1 MSLEHDPFSEYHRAR
16 WHTSFSRI
24 VAIAVSIAVSVGLVS
39 LIEPAAAPQQ
49 SDASESFALAADS
62 RAVPVEVVT
71 LPSPP
76 ATGATAGEAP
86 PAPST
91 LPALPVL
98 PTTATLPSTGPASW
112 SVSIDTRGHQA
123 EIDQCLW
130 VRMDVGGHAPI
141 VGAHNYCG
149 GGVVLDMA
157 LGDVVTL
164 AGTELDGAYVVSDAR
179 DARAG
184 DAAAAAIDGVEGQ
197 VILQTCYWGGNG
209 RVRLV
214 GLVLLAPGGP

>member
-24 VAIAVSIAVSVGLVS
+24 MALAVSIAVSVGLVS
-39 LIEPAAAPQQ
+39 LVEPAASPQQ
-49 SDASESFALAADS
+49 SDASASFALAADS

-76 ATGATAGEAP
+76 ATGATVGQAP

-91 LPALPVL
+91 LSALPT
-98 PTTATLPSTGPASW
+98 PATLPSTGPASW

-164 AGTELDGAYVVSDAR
+164 AGTELDGAYVVADAR

-214 GLVLLAPGGP
+214 GLALVAPGGP